1 MKKNQFNL
9 KQLERIEKF
18 YNTVNKIIPQINAP
32 LPIIKVLSKI
42 LPDFCP
48 FERTIYIGST
58 LVLYIPKLCHF
69 NPLFNSILNYRIST
83 YDDLS

>member
-1 MKKNQFNL
+1 MGNHKQFNSA
-9 KQLERIEKF
+9 QLERIEKF

-32 LPIIKVLSKI
+32 LPLIKVLSKI

-48 FERTIYIGST
+48 FERTYYVGNT
-58 LVLYIPKLCHF
+58 LVLFIPKLCVL

-83 YDDLS
+83 YKDL